1 MHVPALRAAG
11 FEVAALVGQDAERT
25 ARRAARLEI
34 PHALVSFD
42 EAIALPGVAAAT
54 IAVPPSA
61 HRWLVTAAVRA
72 GKHVICE
79 KPFALNLTEARNMV
93 AEASKAGV
101 TALLGHEFR
110 WAPERAVV
118 GQAIAAGRI
127 GTPRLA
133 TLVQYMP
140 LVADPETPVPKWWF
154 DPAMGG
160 GWLNASGSH
169 LVDQV
174 RTWLGEFATLSAML
188 DVVSDREVRA
198 EDSFTIRARMRSDCE
213 VVLQQTAGAW
223 GAPAGLTRVAGTEGT
238 LWVENGV
245 VWLANRAGVVELPV
259 PPELALPVVAAKSDD
274 PSEQFTHLE
283 LAPYTRLCEVLMRAV
298 LGEPLRSAVP
308 VPTFADGL
316 AGTQVLDAIRASAVQ
331 GGARVSV

>member
-1 MHVPALRAAG
+1 MAGTGFGCRVHVPALRAAG
-11 FEVAALVGQDAERT
+11 FDVLALVGQDAERT

-34 PHALVSFD
+34 PHGLVSFD

-54 IAVPPSA
+54 IAVPPAA

-93 AEASKAGV
+93 AEAERAGV

-118 GQAIAAGRI
+118 GQTIAAGRI
-127 GTPRLA
+127 GTPRFA
-133 TLVQYMP
+133 TFVQYLS

-154 DPAMGG
+154 DPAQGG
-160 GWLNASGSH
+160 GWLDASGSH

-174 RTWLGEFATLSAML
+174 RTWLGDFATLSASL

-198 EDSFTIRARMRSDCE
+198 EDSFTIRARLKSDCE

-223 GAPAGLTRVAGTEGT
+223 GPSVGMTRVAGTTGT
-238 LWVENGV
+238 VWVEDGV
-245 VWLANRAGVVELPV
+245 AWLADRSGVSELAV
-259 PPELALPVVAAKSDD
+259 PPELALPVVA
-274 PSEQFTHLE
+274 
-283 LAPYTRLCEVLMRAV
+283 
-298 LGEPLRSAVP
+298 P
-308 VPTFADGL
+308 VG
-316 AGTQVLDAIRASAVQ
+316 
-331 GGARVSV
+331 